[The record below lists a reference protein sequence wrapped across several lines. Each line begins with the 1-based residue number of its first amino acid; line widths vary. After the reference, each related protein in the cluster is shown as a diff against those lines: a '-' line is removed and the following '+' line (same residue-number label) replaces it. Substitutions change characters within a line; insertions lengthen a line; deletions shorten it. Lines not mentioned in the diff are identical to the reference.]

1 MKDFQNVIDRH
12 CGKDS
17 LQNEEWQ
24 ILQIQAQYV
33 LQLLQALEFTQ
44 MGDDVGA
51 QSAIEKMLDDI
62 NRNEMTIQKVMDGNK
77 AKMHWNRRL
86 DRAKCTKVDVL

>member
-1 MKDFQNVIDRH
+1 MR
-12 CGKDS
+12 
-17 LQNEEWQ
+17 
-24 ILQIQAQYV
+24 
-33 LQLLQALEFTQ
+33 